1 MKGVYYML
9 ICLLMTTMSVAQ
21 HSLTIDTIQ
30 LTYTIKDII
39 DLQSTVPQ
47 LRGLAD
53 EKVQE
58 AINKNIRSYF
68 KADINQDSV
77 AYINK
82 LFEENNITTL
92 AEYMVKKKEE
102 GVISEERV
110 SESFTVPYL
119 SEDFLSFTYESYIH
133 PHGGQAM
140 FFCWSVVYDL
150 KTGEPVTFTELFSI
164 QPEQF
169 RFRFLRDGYW
179 KEELSDADT
188 AYVFAPV
195 QKAVGEAK
203 NLTQQVFGIKDGN
216 CISYYLA
223 NENGEVHVRFIEMC
237 EGPQPL
243 ELGIKIQELTSWF
256 KHPALQKLFDH

>member
-1 MKGVYYML
+1 MKNVYFLL
-9 ICLLMTTMSVAQ
+9 ICILMNIQGAAQ
-21 HSLTIDTIQ
+21 HSLSIDTIE
-30 LTYTIKDII
+30 LTYSIRDII
-39 DLQSTVPQ
+39 DLKSTVPQ

-53 EKVQE
+53 VKVQE

-82 LFEENNITTL
+82 LFEKNNITTL

-102 GVISEERV
+102 DVISEERV
-110 SESFTVPYL
+110 SESFAVPL
-119 SEDFLSFTYESYIH
+119 LGEDFLSFTYESYIH

-140 FFCWSVVYDL
+140 FFFWSVVYDL

-179 KEELSDADT
+179 KEELSDTDT

-195 QKAVGEAK
+195 QKAVGEAI
-203 NLTQQVFGIKDGN
+203 NITQQVFGIKDGN

-243 ELGIKIQELTSWF
+243 ELGIKLKELAGWF
-256 KHPALQKLFDH
+256 KHPALQKLVDH